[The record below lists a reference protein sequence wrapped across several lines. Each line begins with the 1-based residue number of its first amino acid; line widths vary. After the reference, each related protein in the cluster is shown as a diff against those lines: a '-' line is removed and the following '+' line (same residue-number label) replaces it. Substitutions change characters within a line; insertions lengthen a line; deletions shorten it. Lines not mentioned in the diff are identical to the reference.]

1 MPESKLL
8 FEWLRLC
15 CAALRQRRG
24 IPPAKLFYARWH
36 YTKGPDVPCLS
47 PLSSTMESP
56 QAFERS
62 SNSQL
67 CPLCLKLAEQDLDF
81 LLHGPMQVPREVVHH
96 LSYTDLAGS
105 ARSGCPLCALFR
117 DAVFRQNRSND
128 ANEAR
133 EDRRRAAAGRETA
146 FRFFTNFGKLPG
158 EDLFA
163 AHVVSLRYGRVTT
176 VHDSKARF
184 KGHHTAYGSPRF
196 DRSTVSTDDLGVFDA
211 LETTRL
217 DALIFS
223 YPTAGASST
232 RELPKDEKYDN
243 AGEIHLAVVDGC
255 HEYQIKR
262 CAISLNANY
271 NIARE
276 WLQSCSRHKACRLFE
291 ICTLP
296 SRVIEV
302 SGKDFP
308 PTIRLLETNGK
319 SGQYLTLT
327 HCWGREPIKAKTIGA
342 NVSNYKTKIPFE
354 ELPLNFQ
361 DAIIVTRELD
371 FEYIWIDSLCII
383 QDSLQDWEIECSRM
397 AAIFA
402 NSVLTIAGAAA
413 GFANHGFLHPRPR
426 PSSSIQIDI
435 KRESLST
442 GTMMLDV
449 SDDWSLQPIQQPD
462 SPLSKRGWIL
472 QERLLSPRILYFGSR
487 QMYFECDSSERYE
500 SHPTS
505 TLPQI
510 NSPATM
516 LQTAVPFGK
525 NVLSDT
531 SQRSVYALWY
541 SIVVACSNCQLT
553 NGDDRLPS
561 LSGLASRFRS
571 KLKGDEY
578 LAGIWRGDMV
588 HGLLWYRQYPNAHPQ
603 SVNAPQ
609 IGAPSWSWVSC
620 DRPVQFYVD
629 RWEGWADGYG
639 WKPFV
644 LEMQTLLI
652 SATPTGLDPFGRVEQ
667 GTWKVRG
674 RMTECIL
681 RFLQNDDGSSDWF
694 VCRSHDEQPLSVF
707 LPDGGE
713 FDRAEPGRHTGIF
726 ALLLGQKPAAIRN
739 APLKYA
745 LLLRPVGGRSSTF
758 ERIGIT
764 SLGYERQHLPASKES
779 IAWLESGSNG
789 VVDIV

>member
-1 MPESKLL
+1 MCECVCVCLARPGSKLL
-8 FEWLRLC
+8 FEWLHLC

-176 VHDSKARF
+176 VHDSKAWF

-302 SGKDFP
+302 SG
-308 PTIRLLETNGK
+308 
-319 SGQYLTLT
+319 
-327 HCWGREPIKAKTIGA
+327 RE
-342 NVSNYKTKIPFE
+342 
-354 ELPLNFQ
+354 
-361 DAIIVTRELD
+361 
-371 FEYIWIDSLCII
+371 W
-383 QDSLQDWEIECSRM
+383 LQSCSRHK
-397 AAIFA
+397 ACRLFEICTLPSRVIEVSG
-402 NSVLTIAGAAA
+402 N
-413 GFANHGFLHPRPR
+413 GFLHPRPR

-449 SDDWSLQPIQQPD
+449 SDDWSLQPTQQPD

-525 NVLSDT
+525 NVLSDS

-674 RMTECIL
+674 RMTECII